1 VVFIRFVRVGY
12 KCIEL
17 LRVLPAKIVPSG
29 SGGSEGTFFQK
40 NPKNPKIFHEVLD
53 FQGFELLG

>member
-1 VVFIRFVRVGY
+1 
-12 KCIEL
+12 
-17 LRVLPAKIVPSG
+17 LPAKIVPSG